1 MDLGAAEV
9 PEGVSGATAARIE
22 SAVDEAFLGA
32 FRLAMLVA
40 AGLALASAVAA
51 ALIIEGK
58 GRAAPAETVTRPE
71 ARPETGT
78 VPA

>member
-1 MDLGAAEV
+1 
-9 PEGVSGATAARIE
+9 
-22 SAVDEAFLGA
+22 VDEAFLGA

-58 GRAAPAETVTRPE
+58 GRAAPAETV
-71 ARPETGT
+71 ARPEQDRRAGRRRIG
-78 VPA
+78 

>member
-1 MDLGAAEV
+1 
-9 PEGVSGATAARIE
+9 
-22 SAVDEAFLGA
+22 VDEAFLGA

-58 GRAAPAETVTRPE
+58 GRAAPAETVVQPE
-71 ARPETGT
+71 GGT
-78 VPA
+78 APA